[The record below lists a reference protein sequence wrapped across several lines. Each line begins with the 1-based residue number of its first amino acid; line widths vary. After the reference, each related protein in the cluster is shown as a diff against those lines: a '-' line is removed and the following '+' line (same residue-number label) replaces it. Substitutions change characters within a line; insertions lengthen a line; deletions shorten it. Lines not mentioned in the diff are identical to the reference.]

1 MLKIFIII
9 LAFTLTFFGVELFRR
24 WSLRREI
31 LDLPN
36 ERSSHTK
43 PTPVGG
49 GLVIVIVSL
58 SLYVFFLSYNRYEIP
73 WSYIIGAL
81 IVALISWL
89 DDLFSVPV
97 VLRFICHAFS
107 AGIVIRA
114 LGGFSNFYFPFVG
127 EINLYYFATVL
138 LFFWIVW
145 MINAY
150 NFMDGIDGIAGLQA
164 ITASIGWIL
173 VSYKSG
179 LEITGLYAGILAASS
194 IGFILLNW
202 QPAKIFMGD
211 VGSAFLG
218 YTFALMPLLA
228 GKESP
233 QKSPAFFIAA
243 VLLLWLFVF
252 DTLITVMIR
261 IMQRR
266 KIWEAHREHLYQKI
280 IIRGYS
286 HQFVAILYGICSIT
300 FLILL
305 SLRIFYKES
314 VEIFVFSVIILISAG
329 IFVFG
334 RKEYFAKVLT

>member
-9 LAFTLTFFGVELFRR
+9 SAFTLTFFGVELLRR

-36 ERSSHTK
+36 ERSSHSK

-58 SLYVFFLSYNRYEIP
+58 SLYIFFLSFNRYEIP

-97 VLRFICHAFS
+97 VLRFLCHALS
-107 AGIVIRA
+107 AVVAIWAFGS
-114 LGGFSNFYFPFVG
+114 FQNFYFPFVG
-127 EINLYYFATVL
+127 ELDLHYFAPVL

-164 ITASIGWIL
+164 ITASVGWIL
-173 VSYKSG
+173 VSYKLG
-179 LEITGLYAGILAASS
+179 LEITGFYAGILAASS
-194 IGFILLNW
+194 TGFILLNW

-218 YTFALMPLLA
+218 YTFALMPLMA

-233 QKSPAFFIAA
+233 QKSSMFFITA
-243 VLLLWLFVF
+243 VLLVWLFVF
-252 DTLITVMIR
+252 DTLVTVIIR
-261 IMQRR
+261 ILQRR
-266 KIWEAHREHLYQKI
+266 KIWQAHREHLYQKI

-286 HQFVAILYGICSIT
+286 HQFVAILYGICSVGLI
-300 FLILL
+300 ILL

-334 RKEYFAKVLT
+334 RKDYFAKVLT